1 MSQTKGEEMKVELE
15 CICDEINSRHCQYHQ
30 DLADLRYEIDE
41 KDKEIER
48 LHKTLAEL
56 MPQADKLA
64 YQLHN
69 VISAHEDG
77 MTVNWNVVHEALTE
91 WQEYGGKE

>member
-1 MSQTKGEEMKVELE
+1 MKVELE

-48 LHKTLAEL
+48 LQKAVAEL
-56 MPQADKLA
+56 MPQVQKLVDVLKQVENNQCYDCACGNRAD
-64 YQLHN
+64 
-69 VISAHEDG
+69 
-77 MTVNWNVVHEALTE
+77 EALTE
-91 WQEYGGKE
+91 WREYGGKE